1 MSSSRPSKH
10 QWPDNGGSYHETIPF
25 LNDFHAIHAHE
36 GHLQRVYWDTAWTA
50 PPEHSLQQAF
60 KDTTWTTATSWGG
73 PPDDPELAL
82 DPTGNWYDET
92 LDREVMEM
100 MDVVP
105 VAALPKK
112 KRSKVSVS
120 NSISQP
126 TLLTHKM
133 LLEMAACCLEGMLL
147 PIVLGRN
154 NPFHR

>member
-1 MSSSRPSKH
+1 
-10 QWPDNGGSYHETIPF
+10 
-25 LNDFHAIHAHE
+25 
-36 GHLQRVYWDTAWTA
+36 
-50 PPEHSLQQAF
+50 
-60 KDTTWTTATSWGG
+60 
-73 PPDDPELAL
+73 
-82 DPTGNWYDET
+82 
-92 LDREVMEM
+92 M

-105 VAALPKK
+105 VVALPKK

-154 NPFHR
+154 NLFHREKGLLGCKGLPRLSSMWHHASSCSQIPLLRVFHF